1 MQGTTEVRYHAGMQ
15 NRTLPSSDHTVS
27 GLIRKRAELF
37 GEAERIRDRLAEIRN
52 DIGALDRTLGVLGHV
67 GNLDD
72 AMPRQKRQVLFGQ
85 GELTQNL
92 LRELRDADG
101 PLTSRELA
109 QGILALRGD
118 DVRDRRL
125 ISEVTRRV
133 SKALRAHRE
142 EGRVRSST
150 DSSGNLL
157 WSRRLGRGEVVA
169 TMLPSRSEDVV
180 ATDPDAT

>member
-1 MQGTTEVRYHAGMQ
+1 MTNQKPEPATT
-15 NRTLPSSDHTVS
+15 TIS

-37 GEAERIRDRLAEIRN
+37 SEAERIRDRLAEIRN
-52 DIGALDRTLGVLGHV
+52 DLGALDRTLAVLGHT

-85 GELTQNL
+85 GELSRSL
-92 LRELRDADG
+92 MRELRDADG
-101 PLTSRELA
+101 PMTSRELA

-133 SKALRAHRE
+133 SKSLRAHRE

-150 DSSGNLL
+150 DASGNLL
-157 WSRRLGRGEVVA
+157 WSRRLGRGEFVDPTQMPPSGVA
-169 TMLPSRSEDVV
+169 EN
-180 ATDPDAT
+180 

>member
-1 MQGTTEVRYHAGMQ
+1 MQ
-15 NRTLPSSDHTVS
+15 NRTLSSSDHTVS

-52 DIGALDRTLGVLGHV
+52 DIEALDRTLTVLGHT
-67 GNLDD
+67 GNLDE

-85 GELTQNL
+85 GELTRNL

-133 SKALRAHRE
+133 SKALRMHRE

-150 DSSGNLL
+150 DASGNLL

-169 TMLPSRSEDVV
+169 PMLPGRIEDEV
-180 ATDPDAT
+180 ATDPDAS